1 MQDLDNLYQLFES
14 HLLQLDI
21 EKESHSEF
29 ISIVVDNFM
38 QDLKAKGHICLQFEL
53 DLRDDLELEVVSM
66 LRKKI
71 YGHFNLDHFRK
82 IMRERKKYL

>member
-1 MQDLDNLYQLFES
+1 MENNDLLYNYFNT

-29 ISIVVDNFM
+29 ISNVVECYINEL
-38 QDLKAKGHICLQFEL
+38 QSNGHICLQFEL
-53 DLRDDLELEVVSM
+53 DLREEVELEVVTM
-66 LRKKI
+66 LRKTI

-82 IMRERKKYL
+82 VVRERKKFQ